1 MTTKEKVIRES
12 ITRIEK
18 RLKEIDDINNARPIS
33 DLIEVRKEAQSLL
46 DAYTTIEQ
54 RTSTEF
60 IKKIEKLSNK
70 EGACLKL
77 AKKLTGSYM
86 NDIMNE
92 EIKLRH
98 ELRDLNN
105 ELYYIEAKQK

>member
-1 MTTKEKVIRES
+1 
-12 ITRIEK
+12 
-18 RLKEIDDINNARPIS
+18 
-33 DLIEVRKEAQSLL
+33 
-46 DAYTTIEQ
+46 
-54 RTSTEF
+54 
-60 IKKIEKLSNK
+60 
-70 EGACLKL
+70 
-77 AKKLTGSYM
+77 M

>member
-46 DAYTTIEQ
+46 DAHTTIEQ

-60 IKKIEKLSNK
+60 IKKSRNYLI
-70 EGACLKL
+70 
-77 AKKLTGSYM
+77 KKVLV
-86 NDIMNE
+86 
-92 EIKLRH
+92 
-98 ELRDLNN
+98 
-105 ELYYIEAKQK
+105 